1 MFLPS
6 RAQIPPCH
14 DFLALAPS
22 QSHRQVIG
30 LILCLRRLRISR
42 SGNSPIIT
50 DNKIVCDRGAAG
62 REVVNED
69 FKGDIAVVIQSIIV
83 HVFFYIRTDLNMVS

>member
-6 RAQIPPCH
+6 RAQIPPCP

-30 LILCLRRLRISR
+30 LILLRISR

-50 DNKIVCDRGAAG
+50 DNQIVCDRGAAG
-62 REVVNED
+62 REVVDED
-69 FKGDIAVVIQSIIV
+69 FKGDIAVIIQSIV
-83 HVFFYIRTDLNMVS
+83 VRVFFYIRTDLNMVS